1 MPFEGNCSFESLRN
15 AGFCRFYWTGWK
27 MDKETYYQ
35 MLDAYYALH
44 GGDRKTGLPKR
55 ETLLDLGLKYV
66 ARDLEKI
73 GKIRSFAICSRS
85 GIAGS
90 VKKGWRGFP

>member
-1 MPFEGNCSFESLRN
+1 
-15 AGFCRFYWTGWK
+15 

-73 GKIRSFAICSRS
+73 GKIRHLRSAQGAGLQEASKKVGEDSRN
-85 GIAGS
+85 
-90 VKKGWRGFP
+90 GFDWQKNFEKAS